1 MQLINPSYMI
11 LLLSK
16 KQTPIEQEVP
26 TVQVVEE
33 LEVLQS
39 QLQSLLAREDA
50 QPFLN
55 PNYSNE
61 QALALQSDLSKVS
74 SPYTKKPYLL
84 LFLTKTKI
92 EIIESDSTLHNSRSY
107 RWGKGKGL

>member
-61 QALALQSDLSKVS
+61 QALALQSNLSKVS
-74 SPYTKKPYLL
+74 PSPQKKPISSFDLNQKKQL
-84 LFLTKTKI
+84 
-92 EIIESDSTLHNSRSY
+92 EIIESDSTLHSRSF